1 MYKYL
6 YGKWDVLRGLV
17 EGNSSIRFC
26 DIRHYSRLEN
36 NEMRD
41 DEAFKKFEFS
51 PDSIKLNFA
60 GIDLA
65 PEDITSN
72 IKFNLPTR
80 HCLCICFSNKKNDK
94 ELFDKF
100 NADVCIEFNVNS
112 LINFM
117 KFIFEDSFG
126 GEVIAKDVKYY
137 TENAGLSC
145 LPANEAVFT
154 KHSKYQHEDE
164 FRIAVF
170 LPYNEKTII
179 DNGKEKFEAFKKC
192 TCIESE
198 IRQGKCKC
206 YFAFFHNGLPEGVK
220 SYVGEVFK
228 MNWQLPIKLNELVST

>member
-137 TENAGLSC
+137 TDNAGLSC

-206 YFAFFHNGLPEGVK
+206 YFAFFHNGLPEGFK
-220 SYVGEVFK
+220 SYVGVVF
-228 MNWQLPIKLNELVST
+228 